1 MRASVLMKGGGGRAK
16 GKASGRA
23 VPERVR
29 IGGEERAEMCMGK
42 NYVTTAVRVKMRS
55 RDLFDDVRFGD
66 DEDER
71 LGDRLTVLLGN
82 FVVTFGSNPQQ
93 Q

>member
-1 MRASVLMKGGGGRAK
+1 
-16 GKASGRA
+16 
-23 VPERVR
+23 
-29 IGGEERAEMCMGK
+29 MGK

-71 LGDRLTVLLGN
+71 LGDRLTVPLGN
-82 FVVTFGSNPQQ
+82 FVVTFGSNLQQ